1 MDDLPIEIAD
11 VPVRYVSLQA
21 QAAAKSLD
29 VSKKKNIQISGYP
42 MLIHTHVSLHI
53 SNRKRVFSTM

>member
-29 VSKKKNIQISGYP
+29 VSKKKTSRFQGIQC
-42 MLIHTHVSLHI
+42 
-53 SNRKRVFSTM
+53 

>member
-29 VSKKKNIQISGYP
+29 VSKKTSRFQGIQC
-42 MLIHTHVSLHI
+42 
-53 SNRKRVFSTM
+53 

>member
-29 VSKKKNIQISGYP
+29 VSKKNIQISGYP